1 MRARVCAYC
10 VSSSALFLLASR
22 ARTRLV
28 QAETATSTAP
38 AVQRGSGKWSGIGSD
53 GDSHIYGWCELSRGL
68 PFFLSFLF
76 FCFIVF
82 RFVRVGNFLFPSP
95 FPLLRSRTP
104 LLFAVAR
111 GRDDIATVLLR
122 HAADVNIAHSGGYT
136 ALMYV
141 SPCRLG
147 LIVVWVNLLLLLLSS
162 LVLFVVWQTPLLL
175 CLAPLV
181 IVRSL

>member
-1 MRARVCAYC
+1 MDSPFFIFFIFC
-10 VSSSALFLLASR
+10 LFLGLFV
-22 ARTRLV
+22 LV
-28 QAETATSTAP
+28 IFYSP
-38 AVQRGSGKWSGIGSD
+38 P
-53 GDSHIYGWCELSRGL
+53 LS
-68 PFFLSFLF
+68 
-76 FCFIVF
+76 
-82 RFVRVGNFLFPSP
+82 
-95 FPLLRSRTP
+95 LLRPRTP

-147 LIVVWVNLLLLLLSS
+147 LIVVWVKLLLLL

-175 CLAPLV
+175 FLAPLV